1 MVVHG
6 GAEPPS
12 LTFRLQVPVE
22 CAMLGETAAAAAAA
36 ERLLARVAAYVRG
49 GAGDAVAVRG
59 GARWCEAV
67 AAAHVSPSGAG

>member
-12 LTFRLQVPVE
+12 LTFRLQVLIERAV
-22 CAMLGETAAAAAAA
+22 LGVAAASAAAA
-36 ERLLARVAAYVRG
+36 ERLLARVAAYVRC